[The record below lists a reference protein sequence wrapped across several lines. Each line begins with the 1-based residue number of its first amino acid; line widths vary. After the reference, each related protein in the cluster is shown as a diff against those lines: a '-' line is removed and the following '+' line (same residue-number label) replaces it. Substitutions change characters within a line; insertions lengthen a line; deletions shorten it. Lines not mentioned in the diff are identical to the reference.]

1 MPSCADTMP
10 TRVSQHSWDL
20 APPHWG
26 LARTWAQPTSFHCSP
41 HPAAG
46 EGWGVLACQGTM
58 GPQPLP
64 AHCVRRSC
72 RKETHLPVDWG
83 TAPLMTAPGK
93 PGDPPCC
100 SRGGPV
106 HSRPLTWY
114 SQSLHL
120 AWPPP
125 YPFRGIPDPLPRGWA
140 GSTCKSPGPCPHS
153 SLCPWCGLAG
163 AVTK

>member
-100 SRGGPV
+100 SRGGLCTPGLSLGTV
-106 HSRPLTWY
+106 SPCTWPGLPHTLSEASLT
-114 SQSLHL
+114 
-120 AWPPP
+120 P
-125 YPFRGIPDPLPRGWA
+125 
-140 GSTCKSPGPCPHS
+140 SPGAGLGPPARVQGPVLIH
-153 SLCPWCGLAG
+153 LCVLGVAWLEQ
-163 AVTK
+163 